1 MSRDPAESIRL
12 RSILI
17 RFTACACVT
26 ATALAADVH
35 VDDDN
40 QTGTE
45 DGSDRFPYRT
55 LTQAVGAAADGD
67 QILVAAGEYNESV
80 RIESRSLVIRGGY
93 AGATSAVYASGAGDF
108 SASDPASNESH
119 VRGPGGNAVF
129 NLLTSTVTLD
139 GLRITAGTGSTEEL
153 PFARHGG
160 GVYCREGTV
169 RITFCTMESNST
181 VAGDDFDA
189 ESRGGGV
196 YSLDAALTVT
206 GCTIRGNTAGRGA
219 GVFVSGGSANIESN
233 TVENNVGVGDHGGG
247 LFLAAPTVLVASN
260 VIRGNEVGRAL
271 GYGWGGGMIVVG
283 VGTNATCS
291 FNTLTD
297 NFSASF
303 GAEFVDEGATALL
316 EHELLYGN
324 TTTANCG
331 SEAASAIYVDGGEG
345 VGSTVT
351 VRHCTVT
358 GNLCDGS
365 VRGNGIQVE
374 GLSNVTVVNSIFWNN
389 SGDDFAVDG
398 TSTLQV
404 NYCCSQ
410 EGYAGTGNISDD
422 PQFVNAATSDY
433 RLLATSPC
441 IDAGDPASDFTAEP
455 APNGGR
461 ADMGVYGNTALATPA
476 ADSGSDNGNDNGN
489 TNDNSG
495 SDNGNTNDNSG
506 SDGANDN
513 SGGSDN
519 GNDNPDGDDN
529 TNENS
534 GGDDSANENS
544 GGSGNTNENPDG
556 NENNNS
562 GGANNG
568 NDNSGGVGSGSA
580 TCPTASTAA
589 LVLLSLGLLG
599 RRRRDA

>member
-1 MSRDPAESIRL
+1 MSKDSVERVHL
-12 RSILI
+12 RSLLI
-17 RFTACACVT
+17 RFTACACVA

-55 LTQAVGAAADGD
+55 LTQAVSAAADGD
-67 QILVAAGEYNESV
+67 QILVAAGEYNEAV

-93 AGATSAVYASGAGDF
+93 AGATSAAYASGAGDF
-108 SASDPASNESH
+108 TASDPANNESH
-119 VRGPGGNAVF
+119 VIGPGGNAVF

-139 GLRITAGTGSTEEL
+139 GLRITGGTGSTAEL

-169 RITFCTMESNST
+169 RITLCTLESNST

-219 GVFVSGGSANIESN
+219 GVFVNGGSANIESN

-291 FNTLTD
+291 FNTFTA

-324 TTTANCG
+324 TSTANCG
-331 SEAASAIYVDGGEG
+331 SEAVSAIYVDGGEG

-398 TSTLQV
+398 TSTLRV
-404 NYCCSQ
+404 DYCCSQ
-410 EGYAGTGNISDD
+410 ESYAGTGNLSAD
-422 PQFVNAATSDY
+422 PQFVNAAINDY
-433 RLLATSPC
+433 RLLPTSPC
-441 IDAGDPASDFTAEP
+441 IDTGDPASAFDAEP

-476 ADSGSDNGNDNGN
+476 GDSGSDNG
-489 TNDNSG
+489 NDNSG

-506 SDGANDN
+506 SDNANDN

-519 GNDNPDGDDN
+519 DNLGGDDN
-529 TNENS
+529 
-534 GGDDSANENS
+534 ANENS
-544 GGSGNTNENPDG
+544 AGSGNTNESPDG

-568 NDNSGGVGSGSA
+568 NDNSGGGGGGSA
-580 TCPTASTAA
+580 TCPVASTAA